1 MNTQTVPTSLR
12 NYFLIAMPSL
22 GDSIF
27 ANSVTYIC
35 EHNEYGAMGL
45 VVNQPLDISIDE
57 VFDQLDIYDH
67 EQHSEHVLAGGPVEM
82 NRGFVLHRSA
92 DQQWQSSLAITAELS
107 LTTSLDILTAIAH
120 NEGPDD
126 CLITL
131 GYAGWGAGQ
140 LENEI
145 ANNAWLTVPADLD
158 ILFHT
163 PCEQRLSKAATMLG
177 VDLSLIS
184 PTVGHA

>member
-1 MNTQTVPTSLR
+1 MNTHADTTSLR
-12 NYFLIAMPSL
+12 NHFLIAMPSL

-35 EHNEYGAMGL
+35 EHNEHGAMGL
-45 VVNQPLDISIDE
+45 VINQPLDISIDD
-57 VFDQLDIYDH
+57 VLDQLEIHDH
-67 EQHSEHVLAGGPVEM
+67 EQHSEFVLAGGPVEM
-82 NRGFVLHRSA
+82 NRGFVLHRNA
-92 DQQWQSSLAITAELS
+92 TQQWQSSLSITADLS

-120 NEGPDD
+120 NEGPED
-126 CLITL
+126 CLVTL

-145 ANNAWLTVPADLD
+145 ANNAWLTVPADMN
-158 ILFHT
+158 IIFHT

-184 PTVGHA
+184 PSVGHA